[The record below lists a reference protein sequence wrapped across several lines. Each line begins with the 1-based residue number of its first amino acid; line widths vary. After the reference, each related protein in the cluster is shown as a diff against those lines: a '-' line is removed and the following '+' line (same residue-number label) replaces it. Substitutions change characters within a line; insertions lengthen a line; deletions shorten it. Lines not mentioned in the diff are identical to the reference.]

1 MSILEYGIDINNKCG
16 NCKDFKKY
24 NENKIFGMCVSN
36 TSQVKSKENRSMLS
50 KCCTAIRRIK

>member
-16 NCKDFKKY
+16 NCKDFIKY
-24 NENKIFGMCVSN
+24 DENRIFGMCISN